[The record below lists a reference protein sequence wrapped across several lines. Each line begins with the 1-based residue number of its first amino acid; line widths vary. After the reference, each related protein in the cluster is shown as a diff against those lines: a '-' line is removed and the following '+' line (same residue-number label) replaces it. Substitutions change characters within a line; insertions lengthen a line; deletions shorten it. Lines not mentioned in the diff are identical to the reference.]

1 MPRYEDMD
9 WRGMEDFTREDF
21 DKVMN
26 LDRDAWLKEIASHD
40 DLFFK
45 LYDRLPK
52 EMTFIRELLVSNLW
66 RSPELGLASPR
77 PEPADKT
84 FQETRNRDAIR
95 AVPDRTEDRPEN
107 ETVKAA
113 PTA

>member
-1 MPRYEDMD
+1 
-9 WRGMEDFTREDF
+9 
-21 DKVMN
+21 
-26 LDRDAWLKEIASHD
+26 
-40 DLFFK
+40 
-45 LYDRLPK
+45 
-52 EMTFIRELLVSNLW
+52 LVSNLW
-66 RSPELGLASPR
+66 RSPELGLAAPR

-95 AVPDRTEDRPEN
+95 AVPDRSEDRPES